1 MYIEREIWK
10 GGKVVGEKSL
20 KIILNR
26 SISTWQGSTP
36 SDLHCGV
43 LAS

>member
-10 GGKVVGEKSL
+10 GRKVVGEKSL

-26 SISTWQGSTP
+26 SISSKEHYG
-36 SDLHCGV
+36 DGV
-43 LAS
+43 SLREVNLS